1 MVLLKS
7 LPGSYARTVPDATGP
22 LHHDPRGGCWM
33 CADFG
38 RQWERFHIVCLH
50 GNAPHIKPS
59 PDAGCAF
66 WMRESG
72 ADDEVH
78 FDRTRRCM
86 S

>member
-1 MVLLKS
+1 
-7 LPGSYARTVPDATGP
+7 
-22 LHHDPRGGCWM
+22 M